1 MVRYKRSNRANPGA
15 LQWGHP
21 KRSGTG
27 AFRTGFA
34 DNSYPDVKRVGFA
47 ISPRLVC
54 AVNARNSRG
63 EIAGRVWQP
72 ACAGRYVLTRKL
84 WRVQFPAPTGAVRL
98 FGCDERRRLAGA
110 RQWRRTPER
119 MLPPGVEKG
128 CSPPTSPLRPLS
140 IAPAPLPSSLPL
152 PQERGRGLFISMVQ

>member
-27 AFRTGFA
+27 VFRTGFA

-47 ISPRLVC
+47 ITPRLVC

-84 WRVQFPAPTGAVRL
+84 WRVQFPPRPLGLFVLSGATNGGGWL
-98 FGCDERRRLAGA
+98 ERGNGA
-110 RQWRRTPER
+110 ALPSVCSRPEWRRVV
-119 MLPPGVEKG
+119 L
-128 CSPPTSPLRPLS
+128 L
-140 IAPAPLPSSLPL
+140 LPL
-152 PQERGRGLFISMVQ
+152 HSAPSLHSSGTITVEPPPISRTR